1 MEMEYTGYWLFICNP
16 KQWAIDDFLDQK
28 TEISTWKITNW
39 QKDYIK
45 IGDKAIIRVGIDK
58 RNKKE
63 LNGKNR
69 LESGIY
75 ALVEIIGKP
84 EYKTDIKDDFWIE
97 EGKSSEFA
105 WRAKI
110 RYLESFISSP
120 IEIKDLKGISDFDEN
135 SPLIKGR
142 QASSW
147 PISKNEFKSLLTL
160 SGKAKAEIEEIERA
174 ELYSIDEIERIIKKY
189 QNLTPRKKE
198 IISTKIE
205 RGEISQAIKKI
216 YNYECLIC
224 KELNQNPIGFK
235 KKNGIPYIETHHFFP
250 VSNLQ
255 KGSLGI
261 GNLMTVCANHH
272 RQLHYGNVEILASN
286 DNVFELKIDNK
297 NLTIK
302 KKQLTK
308 PKLH

>member
-1 MEMEYTGYWLFICNP
+1 MEYTGYWMFICNP

-28 TEISTWKITNW
+28 TEISTWKITSY
-39 QKDYIK
+39 QKDHIK
-45 IGDKAIIRVGIDK
+45 IGDKAIIRVGKDK
-58 RNKKE
+58 RTIKE
-63 LNGKNR
+63 LNGKQR

-75 ALVEIIGKP
+75 AFVEIIGES

-97 EGKSSEFA
+97 EGKSSEYA

-110 RYLESFISSP
+110 RYVENLISSP
-120 IEIKDLKGISDFDEN
+120 IEIKNLKENSDFNEN
-135 SPLIKGR
+135 SPIIKGR

-147 PISKNEFKSLLTL
+147 PIDKKEYESLLTL
-160 SGKAKAEIEEIERA
+160 SGKAIAELDEIKET

-205 RGEISQAIKKI
+205 RGEISQVVKKI

-224 KELNQNPIGFK
+224 KALDQNPIGFT

-255 KGSLGI
+255 SGSLGI

-272 RQLHYGNVEILASN
+272 RQLHYGNVEILKSN
-286 DNVFELKIDNK
+286 DKVFELNIDNK
-297 NLTIK
+297 KLTVK